1 MKTITQLTRKDIQA
15 LRRKNYGTNGKN
27 ITVTYQEV
35 KDMQKHLQTLYTGGI
50 QMSFAE
56 KIACRNKEYIDM
68 KVTEQF
74 EKEITP
80 FFWVEHEESASVCLN
95 VGEYLQEIFDTRAD
109 EGFEG
114 NGYDWGSLAQV
125 FLDEQC
131 LDLQEK
137 ICFDPESSMFCVYSK
152 DKNALAD
159 FILRFKK
166 ACEDKSFILDLFS
179 RAELD

>member
-1 MKTITQLTRKDIQA
+1 MKI
-15 LRRKNYGTNGKN
+15 
-27 ITVTYQEV
+27 
-35 KDMQKHLQTLYTGGI
+35 
-50 QMSFAE
+50 
-56 KIACRNKEYIDM
+56 
-68 KVTEQF
+68 TEQF

-80 FFWVEHEESASVCLN
+80 FFWEEHEESASVCLN

-131 LDLQEK
+131 SDLREK
-137 ICFDPESSMFCVYSK
+137 IDFDPEGSMFCAYSK

-166 ACEDKSFILDLFS
+166 PCEDKPLI
-179 RAELD
+179 

>member
-1 MKTITQLTRKDIQA
+1 MNLCLIQCGIFVSNQYQRVRIKQIYA
-15 LRRKNYGTNGKN
+15 L
-27 ITVTYQEV
+27 
-35 KDMQKHLQTLYTGGI
+35 
-50 QMSFAE
+50 A
-56 KIACRNKEYIDM
+56 
-68 KVTEQF
+68 

-80 FFWVEHEESASVCLN
+80 FFWIEHEESASVCLN

-137 ICFDPESSMFCVYSK
+137 ICFDPEGSMFCVYSK

-159 FILRFKK
+159 FVLRFKK